1 MLCQH
6 RQILRERAGAARGG
20 EGTGEEGCALT
31 VKVAL
36 LDVVRVLEGGV
47 EAREDGVL

>member
-1 MLCQH
+1 MLCQN
-6 RQILRERAGAARGG
+6 RQILREGAGAARGG
-20 EGTGEEGCALT
+20 EGSGEQGGALT

-47 EAREDGVL
+47 EAGEDGIL